1 MIALQT
7 NIQKFVKNKLD
18 YAYEISF
25 LSRVKCF
32 GGNCG
37 FSNEL
42 GYQLDHDDFRDGN
55 FAISYLPRKYCENKE
70 KWKCDIK

>member
-7 NIQKFVKNKLD
+7 KIQKFVKSKLD

-37 FSNEL
+37 FSNAL
-42 GYQLDHDDFRDGN
+42 GYQLVMMISETEILQFLIYHVNIVKTKKNGN
-55 FAISYLPRKYCENKE
+55 VT
-70 KWKCDIK
+70 